1 MYTRFMTVRKEM
13 SHETLQEYTVI
24 DYTKEMVILAT
35 VEKEGQEFVV
45 GLAEYYLDE
54 ESLGANVAFTVR
66 DEYQN
71 KGVGTELLQYLVY
84 LAKREGLHTLTAE
97 VLVENK
103 PMMRVF
109 QKLKLPM
116 EVTTGDEVHE
126 LVIRLK

>member
-1 MYTRFMTVRKEM
+1 MER
-13 SHETLQEYTVI
+13 
-24 DYTKEMVILAT
+24 
-35 VEKEGQEFVV
+35 EGLEFVV

-116 EVTTGDEVHE
+116 EVTTGEEVHE